1 MRSAAQGSS
10 SCSAT
15 WASGDATPP
24 WWSSPSRSGSPR
36 SATSSHSP
44 GCGCA
49 STASSA
55 CRTSL
60 CRSPRAASSSSSP
73 CRRPSWPTGPGPS
86 TPPGAAAGGCSSQ
99 RPASSRAWPCSSRS
113 WHPPP
118 SGPSISRS
126 TTQAIR
132 TSRRTCGSTSAPTQ
146 PAQIY
151 LACSCWKYAHAT
163 TNRSIAVGLRLVAV
177 GATITLGYSAIRIGA
192 VLGAVF
198 GFSVKGLDPYAWICG
213 DVGATLTQ
221 IGYFLPT
228 LARRIADGRNWASA
242 HVAYRR
248 LQHLWAA
255 LAEAHPGITLLRPD
269 PQRGSILHAR
279 SARFPLLRRRTEIRH
294 GQKLLRRYLDPAV
307 RTESEARR
315 AAEGLTGAD
324 LVAAVTADQI
334 HAALTRFHTGSPVEA
349 PVEYVDAH
357 LPLPTAEDEQLHLER
372 VAKLLH
378 SAQPSDTLHR
388 SPQHRI
394 RSPSVI
400 LRRTVLA
407 TTTALAA
414 ETALSTSASARPRC
428 RHEPA
433 PYCPAAPCVRRRP
446 AHRPARGQDHK
457 S

>member
-1 MRSAAQGSS
+1 MKDILHPLCLAIAGTGFLLLLRDLGKRRRDPALVVLAFTFGFSALSYFIALTWVWVRIDGILGVPNIAVPLAQ
-10 SCSAT
+10 SCVVLVFALQAT
-15 WASGDATPP
+15 VLAYWSRPLDA
-24 WWSSPSRSGSPR
+24 
-36 SATSSHSP
+36 A
-44 GCGCA
+44 
-49 STASSA
+49 
-55 CRTSL
+55 
-60 CRSPRAASSSSSP
+60 
-73 CRRPSWPTGPGPS
+73 RRRGRRMLI
-86 TPPGAAAGGCSSQ
+86 AAACVIAGM
-99 RPASSRAWPCSSRS
+99 ALLFALL
-113 WHPPP
+113 
-118 SGPSISRS
+118 
-126 TTQAIR
+126 
-132 TSRRTCGSTSAPTQ
+132 APTTERPFDFSLYYAGNPYFQ
-146 PAQIY
+146 AYLWLYISAYTPAQIY

-279 SARFPLLRRRTEIRH
+279 SAHFPLLRRRTEIRH

-315 AAEGLTGAD
+315 AAEGLTGAG

-334 HAALTRFHTGSPVEA
+334 HAALTRFHTGSPVET

-372 VAKLLH
+372 VAGFFTPPNP
-378 SAQPSDTLHR
+378 ATPSTDL
-388 SPQHRI
+388 
-394 RSPSVI
+394 PS
-400 LRRTVLA
+400 
-407 TTTALAA
+407 TA
-414 ETALSTSASARPRC
+414 SG
-428 RHEPA
+428 
-433 PYCPAAPCVRRRP
+433 
-446 AHRPARGQDHK
+446 AHP
-457 S
+457 